1 MFITARQ
8 LEDLHKSHGGNGH
21 VTLPYRARLTP
32 LAADF
37 VRARKLVLGYAE
49 VSAPTGGSVSGASN
63 VTGSASNLRISSAA
77 GALAGGSPRT
87 TAGEGG
93 GGTEKFPGASGTS
106 GFDAQQTVRSADP
119 TPIAPGSIAS
129 GLPYIW
135 WCDGPCGPAK
145 AAVVTEEKQSA
156 LRASHVK
163 AHPTL
168 IVPVIKALAAEVKS
182 GKIAG
187 GVLLVQSAA
196 QAIVYANRCKSLRAI
211 LGTCLESVEQ
221 GISHV
226 AANVLIIEYPHKN
239 LPQIRNMLSR
249 FLRAPRT
256 LGEDVKRQIEEFA
269 SCG

>member
-1 MFITARQ
+1 VFITARQ

-49 VSAPTGGSVSGASN
+49 VSAPTGALVAGASN
-63 VTGSASNLRISSAA
+63 SVGSASRTA
-77 GALAGGSPRT
+77 GAA
-87 TAGEGG
+87 
-93 GGTEKFPGASGTS
+93 
-106 GFDAQQTVRSADP
+106 AQQTVRSADP
-119 TPIAPGSIAS
+119 TPIAPGP
-129 GLPYIW
+129 PYVW

-145 AAVVTEEKQSA
+145 AAVVTEEKQTA
-156 LRASHVK
+156 LRALHFK
-163 AHPTL
+163 AHPTQ
-168 IVPVIKALAAEVKS
+168 IVPVIKSLAAEVKS
-182 GKIAG
+182 GKVAG

-221 GISHV
+221 GISQV

-256 LGEDVKRQIEEFA
+256 LSDDVKRQIEEFA
-269 SCG
+269 TCG